1 MNDNTPQ
8 QQHLNTL
15 VNKLLP
21 LVTTALMAN
30 NETKEKHICECKCAQ
45 QLAALQT
52 SNERLHN
59 AVKGYKDQVETWKT
73 KVQTL
78 QKDVN
83 ELNKETKQ
91 VKSSVHKMTELQ
103 QKLSKK
109 IDKHTKSHAELKKTI
124 QEVEEKNKIIDIV
137 PDLKNEVKTLLHEVQ
152 EKSKALGDTP
162 DLNEIKQSQAFNSEQ
177 FEKMKKDNKDVMH
190 TISEGRGQ
198 LENQIQE
205 VAQELEFNIRKT
217 CNNSQ
222 YTREECLTV
231 DGISEDKSVFDSQGK
246 VDPSIDTC
254 KESKK
259 AVIEFCKELNLNI
272 DPFHTL

>member
-124 QEVEEKNKIIDIV
+124 QELEEKIKSLILYLTLRTK
-137 PDLKNEVKTLLHEVQ
+137 LKHYCMKFKRNRKPSEIRLISMK
-152 EKSKALGDTP
+152 
-162 DLNEIKQSQAFNSEQ
+162 LNSHKPSSVNSL
-177 FEKMKKDNKDVMH
+177 KK
-190 TISEGRGQ
+190 
-198 LENQIQE
+198 
-205 VAQELEFNIRKT
+205 
-217 CNNSQ
+217 
-222 YTREECLTV
+222 
-231 DGISEDKSVFDSQGK
+231 
-246 VDPSIDTC
+246 
-254 KESKK
+254 
-259 AVIEFCKELNLNI
+259 
-272 DPFHTL
+272 